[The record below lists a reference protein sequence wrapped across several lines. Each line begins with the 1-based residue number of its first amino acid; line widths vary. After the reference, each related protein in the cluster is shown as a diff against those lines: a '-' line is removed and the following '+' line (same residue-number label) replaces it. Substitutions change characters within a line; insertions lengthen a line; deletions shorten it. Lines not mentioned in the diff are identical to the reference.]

1 MAAKK
6 KLQTNKQ
13 KDQIQYKKK
22 ILSVTG
28 KKKKKSI
35 IGIMSLDS
43 IGEYINNQQ
52 RPSGFRDKS
61 TEKDY
66 ENGEKL

>member
-22 ILSVTG
+22 ILSVTE
-28 KKKKKSI
+28 KKKKSI

>member
-1 MAAKK
+1 
-6 KLQTNKQ
+6 
-13 KDQIQYKKK
+13 
-22 ILSVTG
+22 
-28 KKKKKSI
+28 
-35 IGIMSLDS
+35 MSLDS

-66 ENGEKL
+66 ENGEKLWQTGGNSGKTEVAAILRVYIWCIFGNAI